1 MARRLHL
8 DTSNLG
14 ANQRYSFLETPLE
27 MQTAGLQ
34 IPPQPPQPATVPE
47 THATQQEQAP
57 SEQAQ
62 LPLNE
67 KSHPLP
73 EGSDPSHYPNGPN
86 IDHHPA
92 IYAPF
97 ADETPQPEQ
106 HPDAVVPD
114 YSYVVP
120 PGSPGPLPIKTNPAA
135 PEQYSERLPVA
146 VVPDAN
152 PLQTPQMPR
161 FPPPVASG
169 APQSAA
175 DGSMVYHQP
184 GQVAHP
190 NQAVKGGTWSHSL
203 CDCSNIWTCC
213 LGLIC
218 PCILYGK
225 TQYRLSLLS
234 RKEDPTNMLGYE
246 TCNGSCTAMALLCG
260 CQWLLATV
268 QHTRTRK
275 AYGIRGDIASDCV
288 RATCCTC
295 CTLIQDET
303 EIKKREEE
311 RGKAARATGTSL
323 ASPYLPPVQMS
334 YGPPHG
340 NRPIAYT

>member
-47 THATQQEQAP
+47 THATQHEQPTQQQEQP
-57 SEQAQ
+57 QP
-62 LPLNE
+62 PLNE
-67 KSHPLP
+67 KIHPIP
-73 EGSDPSHYPNGPN
+73 EGSDLSHPPQGPN
-86 IDHHPA
+86 IDQHPA

-97 ADETPQPEQ
+97 ADEAPPRNQ

-135 PEQYSERLPVA
+135 PDQYSERLPIA

-169 APQSAA
+169 APQTSAV
-175 DGSMVYHQP
+175 DGLTVYHQP

-190 NQAVKGGTWSHSL
+190 NQAIIGGTWSHSM

-218 PCILYGK
+218 PCILYGR

-246 TCNGSCTAMALLCG
+246 TCNGSCTGMALLCG
-260 CQWLLATV
+260 CQCESKPLDRRL
-268 QHTRTRK
+268 
-275 AYGIRGDIASDCV
+275 
-288 RATCCTC
+288 
-295 CTLIQDET
+295 
-303 EIKKREEE
+303 
-311 RGKAARATGTSL
+311 
-323 ASPYLPPVQMS
+323 
-334 YGPPHG
+334 
-340 NRPIAYT
+340 NRQVES

>member
-14 ANQRYSFLETPLE
+14 QNQRYSFLETPLE

-34 IPPQPPQPATVPE
+34 IPSQPPQPATVPE
-47 THATQQEQAP
+47 THTIQ
-57 SEQAQ
+57 QAQ
-62 LPLNE
+62 PTPEPTQPPLNE
-67 KSHPLP
+67 KALPLP
-73 EGSDPSHYPNGPN
+73 GSLDPSYLPNGPN
-86 IDHHPA
+86 IEHHPA

-97 ADETPQPEQ
+97 ADEAPQQNQ

-120 PGSPGPLPIKTNPAA
+120 PPGSPGPLPIKTNPG
-135 PEQYSERLPVA
+135 PPKSYSERLPVP

-161 FPPPVASG
+161 FPPPVATG
-169 APQSAA
+169 TPQTSVV
-175 DGSMVYHQP
+175 DGLTAYHQP

-190 NQAVKGGTWSHSL
+190 NQVVKGGSWSHSM

-213 LGLIC
+213 LGLVC

-260 CQWLLATV
+260 CQCES
-268 QHTRTRK
+268 
-275 AYGIRGDIASDCV
+275 I
-288 RATCCTC
+288 
-295 CTLIQDET
+295 
-303 EIKKREEE
+303 
-311 RGKAARATGTSL
+311 SL
-323 ASPYLPPVQMS
+323 ASGLNHLRRETNMVPQGY
-334 YGPPHG
+334 
-340 NRPIAYT
+340 